1 MSERKKLLEIVE
13 KLNEKHIN
21 DFPNIEEPVLVTVKT
36 NEGDITFKV
45 SKNGIKEETDNN
57 IKNQIILSFKDLEKI
72 EKNKK
77 LVLKYAMSGK
87 IKLKG
92 NIKKLIS
99 AIQNIF

>member
-13 KLNEKHIN
+13 KLNEKHID